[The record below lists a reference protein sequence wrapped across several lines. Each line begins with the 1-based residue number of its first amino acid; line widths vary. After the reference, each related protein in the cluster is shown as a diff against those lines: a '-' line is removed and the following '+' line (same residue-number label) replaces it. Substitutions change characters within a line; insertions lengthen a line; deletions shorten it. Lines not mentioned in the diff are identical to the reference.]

1 MTTVDDGFELGAGMS
16 VQSSARI
23 EGGLD
28 AVVVGAT
35 IDGLVAAAFLGKAG
49 LRTVL
54 LEAGLPQPEL
64 RPFTP
69 GYFADDGDFLIRD
82 LDPEV
87 VDSLDLYR
95 HGLKFVQRRFD
106 SIYYFADKSAL
117 FVSGDLFQSAE
128 SIAELA
134 DAEVA
139 AFKDF
144 IADMLAAA
152 RELRPFFCGE
162 PLEKLSVRTKKLFQ
176 KYASASLEQVMDDY
190 FTDDRIKDLLAAEA
204 SLRSALRPSDPH
216 SFLSLLRRWSG
227 EAAGLQAGC
236 ALPSGGFT
244 GLYDALRRSVQNAG
258 VEIRSGAH
266 ISALLVEWDKAAGV
280 AMEDG
285 GQIRAPIVINA
296 LNGKRVFLDQIGPE
310 LIDVEFQKF
319 LSVQR
324 PRFASAKIHFAL
336 NGTPKDGQTK
346 ANLSRRLVYTPDRM
360 TMRRA
365 YRLAREGDVADELM
379 MEIVF
384 PNVFEEGW
392 APPTGSLGAGW
403 LHPVPYRENPDEAF
417 RDKVRIAALS
427 TIEKIAPGA
436 GGRLEA
442 IDVALAS
449 DIAEKFGMAPQGYGA
464 SCAVLAEAQRA
475 QVLRGAS
482 GIGGVFFC
490 GPEAQVGQGV
500 SGAAGRSA
508 ARAALRF
515 HKRKRI
521 AA

>member
-1 MTTVDDGFELGAGMS
+1 MDEGFELASGAPA
-16 VQSSARI
+16 QSRTGARI

-35 IDGLVAAAFLGKAG
+35 VDGLAAAAFLGKAG

-87 VDSLDLYR
+87 VNGLDLYR
-95 HGLKFVQRRFD
+95 HGLSFVQRRFD

-134 DAEVA
+134 DADAA
-139 AFKDF
+139 AFKEF
-144 IADMLAAA
+144 ISEMLAAA

-162 PLEKLSVRTKKLFQ
+162 PLDKLSVRTRKLFQ
-176 KYASASLEQVMDDY
+176 RYASASLDQVMDDY
-190 FTDDRIKDLLAAEA
+190 FSDDRIKDLLTAEA
-204 SLRSALRPSDPH
+204 SLRSGLRPSDPH

-227 EAAGLQAGC
+227 EAAGLQAAC
-236 ALPSGGFT
+236 ALPSGGFS
-244 GLYDALRRSVQNAG
+244 GLYDALRRAVQNAG

-266 ISALLVEWDKAAGV
+266 IRSLLVEWDKAAGV

-285 GQIRAPIVINA
+285 GQIRAPIIVNA
-296 LNGKRVFLDQIGPE
+296 LNGKRVFVDQIGPE
-310 LIDVEFQKF
+310 LLDVEFQKF
-319 LSVQR
+319 LSIER

-336 NGTPKDGQTK
+336 NGTPKDGQTR
-346 ANLSRRLVYTPDRM
+346 ANLSRRLVFTPDRM

-365 YRLAREGDVADELM
+365 FRLAREGDVASELL

-403 LHPVPYRENPDEAF
+403 LHPVPYRENPDEDF
-417 RDKVRIAALS
+417 REKVRRAALS

-436 GGRLEA
+436 GARLEA

-449 DIAEKFGMAPQGYGA
+449 DIAEKFAMAPQGYG
-464 SCAVLAEAQRA
+464 SSRAVLAEAQRA

-482 GIGGVFFC
+482 QISGLFFC

-508 ARAALRF
+508 AKAALRL
-515 HKRKRI
+515 HKRKGI